1 MATAQAIPARSNQG
15 GLTQRLLDGVERMG
29 NKVPHPVLMFL
40 YLILLVI
47 VLSHVLY
54 LMGVS
59 VTEQIA
65 EPVPISVTPDYFE
78 DTSEPTLAIPAE
90 DPEFVISERTVAIQ
104 SLLTVEGIRFIF
116 TRFVA
121 NFQGFGAMAVTFIA
135 LLGAGIAEHAGLM
148 AALIRK
154 ARAGGA
160 AAVVHLHP
168 RVRRRA
174 GQHRR
179 RRRISDPHS
188 SGRRRLSQPG
198 AASTGRPG
206 CRVRRGRRD
215 FHGEH
220 SHHAYRQ
227 HVERGHQRS
236 DRARRRHAA
245 LAHRESVL
253 RGSLVGGH
261 GPGRHVRNR
270 ANCRAAARALPRGRA
285 SAEGQGA
292 ISPEESRGLTWALYG
307 FLAVLAVM
315 LLITVPPGAP
325 LRPPPGS
332 DSSPLLDSLLFCI
345 FLFFLVAGIC
355 FGFGA
360 GTFKTKNDVIKAGTT
375 TLASLGGLVFMF
387 LMISQ
392 FIAFFNYSNM
402 PRVAAIAMADGFEQA
417 NIGALPLLVGM
428 IVVILLLDLII
439 PGALPKW
446 AIFAPVFVPLFVRLG
461 VAPQT
466 VFAAYR
472 IGDSPVNIIT
482 PLMVYLPF
490 VVTVAQKY
498 EKERRHRDDRRA
510 DAAVHADPLDHVD
523 HVLRALVLVG
533 HSARSGVSGCGVV
546 SDWSLL
552 SGSPTPE
559 GSGHLS

>member
-29 NKVPHPVLMFL
+29 NKVPHPVLMFF

-78 DTSEPTLAIPAE
+78 DTLEPSLAIPAE

-154 ARAGGA
+154 LVQVAPRQLFTFILVFVGVLASIAADAGYLILIPLGA
-160 AAVVHLHP
+160 AAFLSLGRHP
-168 RVRRRA
+168 LA
-174 GQHRR
+174 G
-179 RRRISDPHS
+179 
-188 SGRRRLSQPG
+188 LAAAFG
-198 AASTGRPG
+198 AVGGIFMVNILITPTDSMLNEVTNEAI
-206 CRVRRGRRD
+206 
-215 FHGEH
+215 
-220 SHHAYRQ
+220 A
-227 HVERGHQRS
+227 
-236 DRARRRHAA
+236 
-245 LAHRESVL
+245 
-253 RGSLVGGH
+253 LVGGT
-261 GPGRHVRNR
+261 PLSLT
-270 ANCRAAARALPRGRA
+270 ANLYFAAASSVVMALVATFVTDRIVAPRLGPYHGDA
-285 SAEGQGA
+285 VAEGQGA

-402 PRVAAIAMADGFEQA
+402 PRVAAIAMADGLEQA

-428 IVVILLLDLII
+428 VVVILFLDLII

-498 EKERRHRDDRRA
+498 DKSA
-510 DAAVHADPLDHVD
+510 GIGTIVALMLPYTLILSIAWIIFFALWFWLGIPLGPGYPVAA
-523 HVLRALVLVG
+523 
-533 HSARSGVSGCGVV
+533 S
-546 SDWSLL
+546 
-552 SGSPTPE
+552 
-559 GSGHLS
+559 